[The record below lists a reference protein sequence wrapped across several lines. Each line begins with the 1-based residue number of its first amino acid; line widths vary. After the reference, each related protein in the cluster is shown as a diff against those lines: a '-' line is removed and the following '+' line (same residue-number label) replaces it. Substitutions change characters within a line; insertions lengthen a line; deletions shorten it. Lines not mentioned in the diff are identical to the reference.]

1 MRCHRAPASS
11 HIDFAGS
18 PRPTLGVEWEFALVD
33 AETRD
38 VSNEAAGVIE
48 ELGENN
54 PHVHKELLR
63 NTVEIVT
70 GICDSVP
77 EAMDDLRATLATA
90 RQIVRDRGMELFCAG
105 THPFAKWSPGSLTDA
120 PRYAELIKRTQW
132 WGRQMLIW
140 GVHVHVGISSAHKVM
155 AINTSLLNHYPHLL
169 ALSASSPFWDGED
182 TGYASNRA
190 MMFQQLPT
198 AGLPFHFQTW
208 AEWEGFVYDQKK
220 TGIIDHM
227 NEIRWDIRPS
237 PHMGTV
243 EVRIF
248 DGVSNIRELS
258 ALVALTHCLIVDL
271 DRRLD
276 AGERLPTMPPWHVQE
291 NKWRAA
297 RYGLDAVIILDADS
311 NERLVTDDLDE
322 LLNRLEPVAK
332 SLKLRRRTAAVA
344 DHLPVGCV
352 LPTPAPGRRGERR
365 RSACGGR
372 RAGRR
377 AGHLRRCRSQPMFPL
392 EVAMLPGEELPLRIF
407 EPRYTALVSD
417 CLAADDPAF
426 GVVLI
431 AAGREVGG
439 GDARSDVGALAHIA
453 ECADFGDGRYRLRCV
468 MGERIRVVE
477 WQPDDPYPRA
487 AVELWPD
494 EPGEAVDVR
503 RDPGHRGPDDRA
515 VRADRARPAERRW
528 SGRDI
533 VAGADASGDAGDVAV
548 RVGHPASRWDRPTG
562 TRCSPRPVPPRG
574 WRRSA
579 RRWRRSPRWSS
590 SSCRSRPR

>member
-1 MRCHRAPASS
+1 MLSAPANS

-38 VSNEAAGVIE
+38 VSNVATEVIE

-77 EAMDDLRATLATA
+77 QAMEDLRSTLKTA
-90 RQIVRDRGMELFCAG
+90 RKIVRDRGMELFCAG
-105 THPFAKWSPGSLTDA
+105 THPFAKWSPESLTDA

-208 AEWEGFVYDQKK
+208 AEWEGFVNDQKK

-237 PHMGTV
+237 PHLGTI

-248 DGVSNIRELS
+248 DGVSNLAELGS
-258 ALVALTHCLIVDL
+258 LVGP
-271 DRRLD
+271 RGSGGKMR
-276 AGERLPTMPPWHVQE
+276 
-291 NKWRAA
+291 N
-297 RYGLDAVIILDADS
+297 
-311 NERLVTDDLDE
+311 
-322 LLNRLEPVAK
+322 
-332 SLKLRRRTAAVA
+332 
-344 DHLPVGCV
+344 V
-352 LPTPAPGRRGERR
+352 LP
-365 RSACGGR
+365 
-372 RAGRR
+372 
-377 AGHLRRCRSQPMFPL
+377 Q
-392 EVAMLPGEELPLRIF
+392 
-407 EPRYTALVSD
+407 
-417 CLAADDPAF
+417 
-426 GVVLI
+426 
-431 AAGREVGG
+431 
-439 GDARSDVGALAHIA
+439 
-453 ECADFGDGRYRLRCV
+453 
-468 MGERIRVVE
+468 
-477 WQPDDPYPRA
+477 
-487 AVELWPD
+487 
-494 EPGEAVDVR
+494 
-503 RDPGHRGPDDRA
+503 
-515 VRADRARPAERRW
+515 
-528 SGRDI
+528 
-533 VAGADASGDAGDVAV
+533 
-548 RVGHPASRWDRPTG
+548 
-562 TRCSPRPVPPRG
+562 
-574 WRRSA
+574 
-579 RRWRRSPRWSS
+579 
-590 SSCRSRPR
+590 